1 MNEEV
6 EGRLNSMERRIRD
19 LSRRVRQMEGG
30 EPPSMQPG
38 PQPQAPVMH
47 GPQRSRPAG
56 MHETAAPRPAEPWTP
71 SISKQDFEKLL
82 GGRILAWVGGAAIL
96 LGIAFML
103 GIAIDSGWFNES
115 MRALSAFLGSTALL
129 IAGVW
134 LHERKG
140 QTEAALAAVA
150 SALSG
155 LYATLLVS
163 TQLYELVPTAAGLAC
178 AALVGS
184 VGVAIAVRWQSPL
197 VGAIGILGALL
208 APVLVDA
215 GPTTL
220 SLAFMT
226 VALASAVG
234 VLLWQK
240 WDWLAL
246 GAFVVSVPQLLE
258 WLEAHYENQIEVSL
272 GVLAAYWGLYLLAAI
287 GYQLRART
295 SDELPVA
302 SWLILLANTVL
313 IAGGGYF
320 GLTDTGHEHAAIAWV
335 LGLAGAHV
343 ALGAVA
349 LRLPLNREIGY
360 LLVAEGLGLSALGFA
375 DALDGPF
382 LVAGW
387 ALQAGLLAYASTL
400 ASRDESPYGSAAER
414 LLFAAVGFLTL
425 AIGHVLLVEAP
436 PEALFEGVRDL
447 GDAVLGLGACSA
459 AALVLRYSVRDIDV
473 RAAQFCELLAG
484 TVFLYMA
491 SVAIIDVAGVTN
503 DGEPRQVGQALLSA
517 LWTLGGLI
525 AVVFGL
531 LRDVRHVRLAGLSL
545 LSIAITKVYTY
556 DLAELEEMSRV
567 LSLIALG
574 IFLLA
579 GAFAYQRIQV
589 GPDDESEATV
599 S

>member
-1 MNEEV
+1 M
-6 EGRLNSMERRIRD
+6 S
-19 LSRRVRQMEGG
+19 
-30 EPPSMQPG
+30 
-38 PQPQAPVMH
+38 PQAPVMH
-47 GPQRSRPAG
+47 GPNRSRLAG
-56 MHETAAPRPAEPWTP
+56 MPEPTRSQPAEPWAP
-71 SISKQDFEKLL
+71 AISTDFEEIL

-115 MRALSAFLGSTALL
+115 MRTLFAFLGSTALL

-155 LYATLLVS
+155 LYATLVVS
-163 TQLYELVPTAAGLAC
+163 TQVYELVPAGLGLAC

-215 GPTTL
+215 GTSTL
-220 SLAFMT
+220 SLAFMA
-226 VALASAVG
+226 VALAAAVG

-240 WDWLAL
+240 WDWMAL
-246 GAFVVSVPQLLE
+246 GAFVVSVPQLLG
-258 WLEAHYENQIEVSL
+258 WLEAHYEDQIVLSL
-272 GVLAAYWGLYLLAAI
+272 AVLTAYWGLYLLAAF
-287 GYQLRART
+287 GYELRART
-295 SDELPVA
+295 SEALPVA

-313 IAGGGYF
+313 IAGAGYF
-320 GLTDTGHEHAAIAWV
+320 GLYDTGHEQAAIAWL

-343 ALGAVA
+343 ALGAVS
-349 LRLPLNREIGY
+349 LRLPINREIGS
-360 LLVAEGLGLSALGFA
+360 LLIAQGLGLSALGFA
-375 DALDGPF
+375 DALDGPV

-387 ALQAGLLAYASTL
+387 ALQAGLLAYAATL
-400 ASRDESPYGSAAER
+400 ASKEDTPYGSTAER

-436 PEALFEGVRDL
+436 PEALFEGVPDL
-447 GDAVLGLGACSA
+447 SDAVVGLGACSA
-459 AALVLRYSVRDIDV
+459 AALVLRFSLREIDV
-473 RAAQFCELLAG
+473 RATQFCELLTG
-484 TVFLYMA
+484 TLLLYMA
-491 SVAIIDVAGVTN
+491 SVVIIDVAGVTE

-517 LWTLGGLI
+517 LWTLGGLV

-545 LSIAITKVYTY
+545 LLIAITKVYTY

-589 GPDDESEATV
+589 GIGDDAGEPAR
-599 S
+599 